1 MKRQMKSLA
10 EEAEEMGQQLV
21 EWRRRIHQYPELSFN
36 EYKTAQFVAETLNSF
51 KGMQVQTNVANTG
64 VVATLTKG
72 TGKTVAI
79 RADMDALPI
88 EEKTAHAF
96 RSRHQGVMHA
106 CGHDAHTAILLG
118 AAKLLSQKTEQ
129 DSFHGTVKFIFQ
141 PAEEKTDEEGLSGA
155 PRMMGEGVL
164 EGVDAV
170 LALHMCPWH
179 SVGTIQVNDGYSM
192 ANVDVFHGTIKGTGG
207 HGGYP
212 HLGTDPVWMLGSVLQ
227 NFYSISARR
236 ISALDTAVA
245 SIGEIHTGAASNIIP
260 QEVAITGTLR
270 SYSPEVRDQLA
281 EEIETAFKVVE
292 SLGGSYTFAVER
304 GEPALNNH
312 SKINEVIKVT
322 AKELYPSI
330 RMEQKPFGL
339 GGEDFG
345 YMTREVP
352 GAMFFLGCALSDG
365 VNRDL
370 HTNIFDIDERCL
382 PVGAAILSEAAL
394 KLLKLPQE

>member
-1 MKRQMKSLA
+1 MATQMKNLA
-10 EEAEEMGQQLV
+10 AEAEEIKQQLID
-21 EWRRRIHQYPELSFN
+21 WRRHIHQYPELSFE
-36 EYKTAQFVAETLNSF
+36 EYHTAHFVAETLRSF
-51 KGMQVQTNVANTG
+51 KGIAVQTNIAKTG
-64 VVATLTKG
+64 VIATLTKG
-72 TGKTVAI
+72 TGKTIAI

-88 EEKTAHAF
+88 EEKTGHSF
-96 RSRHQGVMHA
+96 QSEKEGVMHA

-118 AAKLLSQKTEQ
+118 AAKLLSQKAEIG
-129 DSFHGTVKFIFQ
+129 SFEGTIKFIFQ

-155 PRMMGEGVL
+155 PRMMEEGIL
-164 EGVDAV
+164 DEVDAA

-236 ISALDTAVA
+236 VSALETAVA
-245 SIGEIHTGAASNIIP
+245 SIGEIHTGTASNIIP
-260 QEVAITGTLR
+260 EEVAVTGTLR
-270 SYSPEVRDQLA
+270 SYSPEARDRLA
-281 EEIETAFKVVE
+281 AEIKKAFKVVE
-292 SLGGSYTFAVER
+292 PLGGSYTFAVER

-312 SKINEVIKVT
+312 ATINEVIKQT
-322 AKELYPSI
+322 ARELYPAI
-330 RMEQKPFGL
+330 AIDEQPFGL

-345 YMTREVP
+345 YMTREIP
-352 GAMFFLGCALSDG
+352 GAMFFLGCALPDG
-365 VNRDL
+365 INRDL

-382 PVGAAILSEAAL
+382 PIGTAILSEAAL
-394 KLLKLPQE
+394 KLLQQPNN